1 VLTVVL
7 PTRNR
12 ADHCACQ
19 LRFLRDNGFE
29 YPIVVLDGS
38 DDDQAEAV
46 RSACVNMAE
55 YRRFDRLFRLVDK
68 LATVVPGVAT
78 PYVVLI
84 PDDDIVLPGAIA
96 AALAFLQGHPDHVVA
111 HGYFLSFGI
120 ENQNLENQNLD
131 NQALE
136 TQDFDIHDVIG
147 FTPSIEE
154 ASPLARHYHL
164 FRRYQSFYWGVF
176 RTNVFSTAVTAAR
189 AMNVVL
195 FRELTVM
202 STSVLQGKVARL
214 PMVYALEGAAPS
226 HAAIHD
232 SNPMFWLLR
241 DAQSFFTSYLAF
253 RDGIAQFIRAKGID
267 VPQQARLEQ
276 ILDISHATYL
286 GRELDLGMTNYTARL
301 LLGDDIPPIRP
312 DPGWPTRGQSLPD
325 DLVHGS
331 RVAGRRYV
339 WRRRVTEAAP
349 RSEIAIGP
357 SEMAVVERQ
366 LDAYRPTAT
375 PYGARHGAG
384 TKDS

>member
-1 VLTVVL
+1 MLTVVL

-12 ADHCACQ
+12 ADYCACQ
-19 LRFLRDNGFE
+19 LRFLRNNGFE
-29 YPIVVLDGS
+29 HPIVVLDAS
-38 DDDQAEAV
+38 DDDQAEVV
-46 RSACVNMAE
+46 RGACVNMAE
-55 YRRFDRLFRLVDK
+55 YRRFDRSFRLVDK
-68 LATVVPGVAT
+68 LATVVPTVAT

-96 AALAFLQGHPDHVVA
+96 AALAFLQDHPDHVVA

-120 ENQNLENQNLD
+120 EDQALENQNLV
-131 NQALE
+131 N
-136 TQDFDIHDVIG
+136 QDFDIHGVIG

-176 RTNVFSTAVTAAR
+176 RTTVFATAVTAAR

-226 HAAIHD
+226 HAAIQD
-232 SNPMFWLLR
+232 SRPLFWFLR

-267 VPQQARLEQ
+267 VPQETRLEQ
-276 ILDISHATYL
+276 ILDIAHATYL

-325 DLVHGS
+325 DVVHDL
-331 RVAGRRYV
+331 RVPGRRYV
-339 WRRRVTEAAP
+339 WRRTVTEAEP
-349 RSEIAIGP
+349 RHEIAIGP
-357 SEMAVVERQ
+357 GEMAVVERQ
-366 LDAYRPTAT
+366 LDTYRPSAT
-375 PYGARHGAG
+375 TCGASQGASRGVG
-384 TKDS
+384 TTDR